1 VVKSSRN
8 SRDRTSRNTAV
19 HVLKNAFCVRLFAF
33 REAGD
38 TMTIVIRQMVDVRR
52 IMATLVAAG
61 FLDQASPAAESGIL
75 STRSV

>member
-1 VVKSSRN
+1 LRAE
-8 SRDRTSRNTAV
+8 TSRNITA
-19 HVLKNAFCVRLFAF
+19 HVLENAFCVRLFAF

-52 IMATLVAAG
+52 IAATLVAAG
-61 FLDQASPAAESGIL
+61 FLDHASPAAESGIL